1 MARKRLRRENGFLEK
16 LQIPPDLSRRDC
28 ILTLCG
34 SGELYIENYRCILEY
49 QEEKIRL
56 LTKNGILLV
65 QGRALAISSYTG
77 EEMYIT
83 GRIQEIILS

>member
-1 MARKRLRRENGFLEK
+1 MEK

-34 SGELYIENYRCILEY
+34 SDELYVENYRCILEY
-49 QEEKIRL
+49 REEEIRL
-56 LTKNGILLV
+56 LVRNGMLLIR
-65 QGRALAISSYTG
+65 GGCLMISSYTG

-83 GRIQEIILS
+83 GKIQEIILS